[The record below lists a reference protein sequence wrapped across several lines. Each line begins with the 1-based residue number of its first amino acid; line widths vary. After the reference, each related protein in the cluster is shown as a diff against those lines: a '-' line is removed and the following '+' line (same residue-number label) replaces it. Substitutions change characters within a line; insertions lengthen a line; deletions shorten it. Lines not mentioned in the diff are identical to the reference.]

1 VSEDQLS
8 EGSVPD
14 TIQVLV
20 LSVHEDMGLNFIET
34 VCPKVTSGEGETLIE
49 GSRFHLRVHAGDPDD
64 EDAWKHAIS
73 TCTALVMQ
81 VRFMDALSMERLK
94 AYSRALPTN
103 PPIPMAVFMFRE
115 EGEVDFKMSCPVCGQ
130 KLWVRDTDEN
140 KRGRCPNCKR
150 AFRLPSQAQ
159 HVKGELGLPD
169 GVPLNRVIRGNA
181 TSCRNALANFK
192 GHLVGG
198 LVASEKSI
206 DPTILLKA
214 TARIEVTNSNADT
227 QLTPPPDDPPADGA

>member
-1 VSEDQLS
+1 MNKDQVSE
-8 EGSVPD
+8 GGVPD
-14 TIQVLV
+14 TIRVLV

-34 VCPKVTSGEGETLIE
+34 VCPSVSSGEGETLIE
-49 GSRFHLRVHAGDPDD
+49 GHRFHLKVHAGDPDD
-64 EDAWKHAIS
+64 KTSWDAAIS
-73 TCTALVMQ
+73 DSTALVMQ
-81 VRFMDALSMERLK
+81 VRFMDAMSMERLK
-94 AYSRALPTN
+94 SYCRALPTN

-150 AFRLPSQAQ
+150 AFRLPAQSQ

-198 LVASEKSI
+198 LVASDKSI
-206 DPTILLKA
+206 DPKVLMKA
-214 TARIEVTNSNADT
+214 TARIEVTNSNSDT
-227 QLTPPPDDPPADGA
+227 QTGIEPADDA

>member
-1 VSEDQLS
+1 MSEDPVSE
-8 EGSVPD
+8 GGVPD

-34 VCPKVTSGEGETLIE
+34 VCPTVSSGEGETLIE
-49 GSRFHLRVHAGDPDD
+49 GHRFHLRVHAGDPDD
-64 EDAWKHAIS
+64 ATAWNEAIAGS
-73 TCTALVMQ
+73 TALVMQ
-81 VRFMDALSMERLK
+81 VRFMDAMSMERLK
-94 AYSRALPTN
+94 SYVLALPAN
-103 PPIPMAVFMFRE
+103 PPIPMAVFLFRE

-159 HVKGELGLPD
+159 HVKSELGLPD

-181 TSCRNALANFK
+181 TSCRNALSNFK

-198 LVASEKSI
+198 LVSSEKTI
-206 DPTILLKA
+206 DPTVLLKA
-214 TARIEVTNSNADT
+214 TARIEVTNSNTDT
-227 QLTPPPDDPPADGA
+227 QAGDKPVEDA